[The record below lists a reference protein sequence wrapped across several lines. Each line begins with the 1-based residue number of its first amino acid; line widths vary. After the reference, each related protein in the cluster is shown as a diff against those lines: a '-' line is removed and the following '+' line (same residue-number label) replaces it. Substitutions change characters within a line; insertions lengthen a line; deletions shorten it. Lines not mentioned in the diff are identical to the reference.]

1 MLDIIFLSYFY
12 SFRNLICWHF
22 ILLEKQFTINFCCE
36 SHQDL
41 YYYNPEDLAPLFEQ
55 QDNDEDV
62 KAARKEDTND
72 EGETHFPFNVQFR
85 PEVGR

>member
-1 MLDIIFLSYFY
+1 MIF
-12 SFRNLICWHF
+12 WDF
-22 ILLEKQFTINFCCE
+22 IYLEKEFTINFCCE